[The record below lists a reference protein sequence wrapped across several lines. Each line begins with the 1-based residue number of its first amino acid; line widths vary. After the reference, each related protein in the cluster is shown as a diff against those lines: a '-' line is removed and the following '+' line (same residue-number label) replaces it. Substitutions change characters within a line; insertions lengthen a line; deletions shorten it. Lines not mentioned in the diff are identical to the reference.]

1 MPAKTKDEG
10 KSKKAK
16 DQTAK
21 MLKMPNLANLPASE
35 AIDKFL
41 ESEEFYVERALRVTC
56 EVFEVFLVN
65 HVKLKKEILVDNE
78 IKEVFLNIS
87 HLYPFHQDM
96 LATLTTLRFKG
107 SGAIIKDF
115 GKTLKQFI
123 PFFKLYTQY
132 VQKSREAQKTLVEL
146 KKKKKNFVQFL
157 ELNEAVAGVPLGELL
172 LAPVTRLPQYLSF
185 LGAVYEGM
193 SDKNSDGATQLLNTI
208 SEIIKVTEGITS
220 FLALEAARKQT
231 VQIQEKVFNGTIAV
245 VSPTRYV
252 MCFGQLQKVYQ
263 DKSTLHSG
271 TSKQYFVLFN
281 DCLMFGYDGKA
292 RHVLMHLAVENMT
305 DCKEYKHAFK
315 IMDLRTLKTYLVRA
329 PDEANKARWMDKLT
343 AQILAWNKGDV
354 RRFEGDPDQFEA
366 ELLKLKSK
374 KKKEMAVMDKALSPE
389 QIRAIMTQ
397 AGPTVHKP
405 QPTPNNFIGLPG
417 GPPAIG
423 PPSIGPPPFGPPS
436 IGPPPIGPPS
446 MPPPSMAMGPPPIG
460 PPSMAPPSIGPPPSG
475 PPPPGLMSKIG
486 PPAVAPPGAK
496 GPPVPTAGKAG
507 PPAPVIIWGTPTP
520 PPYPM
525 AEWPNAPVV
534 QAPFPP
540 PPLPIHLLKEPKGQA
555 AVAAPTAGGGVAAGA
570 KPTFVE
576 LLKGLDKGGGL
587 KKVDLTVKRASLT
600 ESRDAATAIKAS
612 LEKTLASY
620 RAAVEEEEE
629 EVDEDGDF
637 D

>member
-1 MPAKTKDEG
+1 MPPKAKDEG
-10 KSKKAK
+10 KIGKKGK
-16 DQTAK
+16 RVREGVEQTAK
-21 MLKMPNLANLPASE
+21 MLKMPSLANLPATE

-41 ESEEFYVERALRVTC
+41 ESEEFYVERALRVAC
-56 EVFEVFLVN
+56 EMFEVFLVN
-65 HVKLKKEILVDNE
+65 HVKLKKEILIDSE

-107 SGAIIKDF
+107 SNVIIKDF
-115 GKTLKQFI
+115 GITLKKFI

-132 VQKSREAQKTLVEL
+132 VQKSREAQRTLVEL
-146 KKKKKNFVQFL
+146 KKKKKSFVQFL

-193 SDKNSDGATQLLNTI
+193 PDKNSEGATQLLNTI

-252 MCFGQLQKVYQ
+252 VCFGQLQKVYQ

-292 RHVLMHLAVENMT
+292 RHVLMHLAVENMP
-305 DCKEYKHAFK
+305 DCKEYKCAFK

-329 PDEANKARWMDKLT
+329 PDEANKTRWIDRLT
-343 AQILAWNKGDV
+343 AQISAWNKGSV

-366 ELLKLKSK
+366 ELLKQKIK

-389 QIRAIMTQ
+389 QIRAIMSQ
-397 AGPTVHKP
+397 AGPTVHKA

-417 GPPAIG
+417 GPP
-423 PPSIGPPPFGPPS
+423 PVGPPS
-436 IGPPPIGPPS
+436 IGPPPIGS
-446 MPPPSMAMGPPPIG
+446 SSGGPPPVG
-460 PPSMAPPSIGPPPSG
+460 PPSSGPPPVGPPSSG
-475 PPPPGLMSKIG
+475 PPPPGVNKTG
-486 PPAVAPPGAK
+486 PPPVNNAAFK
-496 GPPVPTAGKAG
+496 GPPVPTKSGG
-507 PPAPVIIWGTPTP
+507 PPPPVIIWGIPTAP
-520 PPYPM
+520 AYPM
-525 AEWPNAPVV
+525 AEWPNAPIVS
-534 QAPFPP
+534 APFPP
-540 PPLPIHLLKEPKGQA
+540 PPLPIHLMKEPAKAQPA
-555 AVAAPTAGGGVAAGA
+555 ATTAPIGGAAAGGGA
-570 KPTFVE
+570 KPTFVD
-576 LLKGLDKGGGL
+576 LLKGMDKGAGL

-629 EVDEDGDF
+629 DVEEDDDF